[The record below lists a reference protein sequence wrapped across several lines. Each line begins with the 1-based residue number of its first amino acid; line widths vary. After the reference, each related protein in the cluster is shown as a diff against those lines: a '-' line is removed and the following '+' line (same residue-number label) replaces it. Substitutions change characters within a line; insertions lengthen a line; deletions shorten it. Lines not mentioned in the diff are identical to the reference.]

1 MDFIQFIFGSCIF
14 KLLHLIWIEIQRNI
28 PLFICLQAHS
38 FISFNSELGF
48 IFWACQVDGGLVLAE
63 HTEFDLQSL
72 GQSTV
77 EQMIS
82 SGVCL
87 CDVEAI
93 CLGGGLKD
101 DGLSDWE

>member
-1 MDFIQFIFGSCIF
+1 MD
-14 KLLHLIWIEIQRNI
+14 R
-28 PLFICLQAHS
+28 
-38 FISFNSELGF
+38 
-48 IFWACQVDGGLVLAE
+48 GLVLAE

-87 CDVEAI
+87 CDVETI

-101 DGLSDWE
+101 DGLSD